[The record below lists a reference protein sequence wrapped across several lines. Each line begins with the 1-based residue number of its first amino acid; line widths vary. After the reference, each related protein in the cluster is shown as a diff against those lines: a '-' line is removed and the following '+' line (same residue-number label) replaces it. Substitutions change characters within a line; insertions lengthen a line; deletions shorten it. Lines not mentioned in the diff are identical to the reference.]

1 MPNCKKCESQQV
13 IKNGFV
19 PSQSSFTLLEKPLT
33 ILLLNSL
40 MQLPALFKDG
50 LKVNRRECLNLIFL
64 KPSAKQSLMKCGIL
78 QVKKN
83 KCWLL
88 KAVSRPTGRTIAWVI
103 GGRDVATF
111 RRLYEKVTHLETC
124 GFYTDEW
131 QSFAKV
137 LPESR
142 HKISRSGTVLI
153 EQDNSNTR
161 HHLER
166 FTRRTK
172 IV

>member
-1 MPNCKKCESQQV
+1 MT
-13 IKNGFV
+13 FYR
-19 PSQSSFTLLEKPLT
+19 F
-33 ILLLNSL
+33 
-40 MQLPALFKDG
+40 
-50 LKVNRRECLNLIFL
+50 
-64 KPSAKQSLMKCGIL
+64 
-78 QVKKN
+78 KKN

-111 RRLYEKVTHLETC
+111 RRLYEKVKHLETC
-124 GFYTDEW
+124 EFYTDEW
-131 QSFAKV
+131 RSFAKV

-161 HHLER
+161 HHLGS
-166 FTRRTK
+166 FTRLTK
-172 IV
+172 IVSKKIRIINATMKLWSALTIPEIFRHYQQIALSIFT